1 MEWRRNKVVELRSR
15 GLSQT
20 EIANELKISRQL
32 VNLDMR
38 YLRSQAKEN
47 IKQYVTEHLPEQ
59 YQICLLALDTVIK
72 NAFEIMQQSD
82 DDNNHDKLQALQLF
96 KDTHIEKLEL
106 LSDAGVIDHALHFIR
121 NKQKQVSPSPVD
133 QENSNEEKEQQK
145 KDKTESDA
153 ADASADTETTA
164 AERQTETVF

>member
-1 MEWRRNKVVELRSR
+1 MVELRSR

-59 YQICLLALDTVIK
+59 YQICLYALDTVLK
-72 NAFEIMQQSD
+72 NAFVIMTKSED
-82 DDNNHDKLQALQLF
+82 DHDKLQALQLF
-96 KDTHIEKLEL
+96 KDTHIEKLSL
-106 LSDAGVIDHALHFIR
+106 LSDADTIDHALNFIKMKKSQS
-121 NKQKQVSPSPVD
+121 KQQSKQ
-133 QENSNEEKEQQK
+133 QEQKEEEQEGSAV
-145 KDKTESDA
+145 ES
-153 ADASADTETTA
+153 SAGTETTS
-164 AERQTETVF
+164 ESEVF